1 MRRALRILIVL
12 AVLAS
17 SAGGWWFWRE
27 RERRAAEEASRVL
40 TATGTVEATE
50 AEVTVRVSGYLR
62 DWILEE
68 GRTVRRGEI
77 LGRLEIPELAAQI
90 ARDEATLRRAEALLA
105 DLRAGARSMEKEEIQ
120 AEVRALEA
128 RAELT
133 RVDYRR
139 FDQLFREGVVSRAE
153 FDRYAEAL
161 KVAEQNLRAGRERA
175 ALVDAGSRSDTIA
188 AQEADVRRARAALEV
203 TRSVGRDAVIRS
215 PLDGVVLTKRYERG
229 EMVPAGS
236 SIGTIADR
244 SDLWVKVYVP
254 SAQLGRIRLGQ
265 PADVR
270 VDAYPDR
277 VFPGRISHVS
287 QEAEYTPRQSLTER
301 ERANLVFAVKVKVD
315 GRDGILKPGMPADV
329 RIGTAPR

>member
-1 MRRALRILIVL
+1 
-12 AVLAS
+12 
-17 SAGGWWFWRE
+17 
-27 RERRAAEEASRVL
+27 
-40 TATGTVEATE
+40 
-50 AEVTVRVSGYLR
+50 
-62 DWILEE
+62 
-68 GRTVRRGEI
+68 
-77 LGRLEIPELAAQI
+77 
-90 ARDEATLRRAEALLA
+90 
-105 DLRAGARSMEKEEIQ
+105 MEKEEGD